1 MTLDER
7 DQRRRIA
14 EQLARFVEGT
24 SDRAVMLLSDSGTVT
39 AWTQGAERL
48 FGWPAAEIVGLRAD
62 RLYPACDRDADRL
75 SCDLA
80 AAMTISPM
88 RCEQW
93 RVRRDGSEFLAEVT
107 LVALRDEADAPCG
120 FGQSIEDITQRHAVE
135 QARRQSELHIRS
147 ILATVPDAMVVIDD
161 RGVILSFSSAA
172 ERLFGYREADV
183 QGRNVSLLMPGP
195 EGERH
200 DDYIA
205 RYERTGERR
214 IIGIGRVVTGQ
225 RRDGTSF
232 PMELSVA
239 EARGEYR
246 RIFTGFIRDLTAQQ
260 RAELSLKELQAEL
273 IHVSRSSAMGTMAS
287 TLAHEL
293 NQPLAAASLYL
304 EAGRDLIDNGDAS
317 GSPDLRQALDEAARE
332 CLRAGQIVR
341 RLRDFVARGTT
352 ERCSQDIAP
361 LIEDAARLGLLGSR
375 ERSIRLFTE
384 FDPAAGAVFVD
395 RVQIQQVLVNLLR
408 NAAEAVADCERRDI
422 TVSVR
427 ADGPMVRI
435 SVADTGKGF
444 DPTIASHMFEA
455 FASGKEGGM
464 GLGLSICRTIVEAH
478 GGRITAQSSPD
489 GGAMVLFTLP
499 VAEPGAETGAETGA
513 EMEAEGVDD

>member
-1 MTLDER
+1 
-7 DQRRRIA
+7 
-14 EQLARFVEGT
+14 
-24 SDRAVMLLSDSGTVT
+24 
-39 AWTQGAERL
+39 
-48 FGWPAAEIVGLRAD
+48 
-62 RLYPACDRDADRL
+62 
-75 SCDLA
+75 
-80 AAMTISPM
+80 
-88 RCEQW
+88 
-93 RVRRDGSEFLAEVT
+93 
-107 LVALRDEADAPCG
+107 
-120 FGQSIEDITQRHAVE
+120 
-135 QARRQSELHIRS
+135 
-147 ILATVPDAMVVIDD
+147 
-161 RGVILSFSSAA
+161 
-172 ERLFGYREADV
+172 
-183 QGRNVSLLMPGP
+183 
-195 EGERH
+195 
-200 DDYIA
+200 
-205 RYERTGERR
+205 
-214 IIGIGRVVTGQ
+214 
-225 RRDGTSF
+225 
-232 PMELSVA
+232 
-239 EARGEYR
+239 
-246 RIFTGFIRDLTAQQ
+246 
-260 RAELSLKELQAEL
+260 
-273 IHVSRSSAMGTMAS
+273 MAS

-352 ERCSQDIAP
+352 ERCSQDIEP

-427 ADGPMVRI
+427 ADGAMVRI

-478 GGRITAQSSPD
+478 GGRITARSSPD

-499 VAEPGAETGAETGA
+499 VVEPGAETGA